1 MKVIQKKLDIPSIK
15 KYWMDEA
22 KEALDVTE
30 HLFEKKDYSY
40 ALFFGHLAVEKML
53 KALYVKKKKEHA
65 PPVHN
70 LQRLA
75 KLAGIPLDEDKTDK
89 LILISSFNI
98 EARYPDLKRSFRK
111 KCTRQFTE
119 LQIQTIKEIY
129 EWLKGML
136 S

>member
-1 MKVIQKKLDIPSIK
+1 
-15 KYWMDEA
+15 MDEA
-22 KEALDVTE
+22 QEALDVTE

-53 KALYVKKKKEHA
+53 KALYVHKNKEHA

-75 KLAGIPLDEDKTDK
+75 KLARVPLDKNKTDK

-98 EARYPDLKRSFRK
+98 EARYPDLKRSFRE
-111 KCTRQFTE
+111 KCTKQFTE
-119 LQIQTIKEIY
+119 VQIQTIKEIY
-129 EWLKGML
+129 EWLRGML